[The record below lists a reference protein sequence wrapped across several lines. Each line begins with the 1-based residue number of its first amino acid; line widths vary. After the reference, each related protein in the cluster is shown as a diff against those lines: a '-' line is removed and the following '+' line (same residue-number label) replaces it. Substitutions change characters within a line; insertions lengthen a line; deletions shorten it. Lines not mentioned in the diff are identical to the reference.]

1 MPENNVFQEE
11 NGMKDFKTRNLKKKG
26 RIRTRVLSAVT
37 CTALLFSAAVLP
49 VSAAGFSDVDSDE
62 KVAWAKSS
70 IDKMTDAGYIKG
82 YEDGTFRPQ
91 KSISKIECLILM
103 SRMLGYEDKKFAD
116 VASAAKD
123 AYKTTAAKYNST
135 YSGELSYLLY
145 TGVLKEDDLVDY
157 ASSANANVQLLR
169 YQAAMLMAKLMGS
182 DSDAK
187 AYSVSAPSYA
197 DDASIPSAA
206 KSYVE
211 YVSANN
217 IMNGMDKTAD
227 GKAQFSPMTT
237 LTRAQMA
244 TLLAR
249 MMDKLNTSYISG
261 TVEKSSSASITV
273 DGSKIGI
280 SKDTV
285 VYADGKTSDASSLSE
300 GYTLSALVANG
311 KAYVITASEPQE
323 ETTVYGVVVRKNEN
337 GDGQK
342 LTIADYENED
352 NTATYTLRD
361 DCAVYVNG
369 SKGSFGSIAAKD
381 FIKLVLSGS
390 KVKTIETA
398 DKNIDIKGK
407 LVSTEYDDNDNVYV
421 NIANDETGKTEQY
434 TVSRKGASVT
444 RDGDDAE
451 FSDLAAGD
459 TVSVRLVYGKV
470 TSVTATGKT
479 ESFTGLLKEIIISN
493 NPAVTVTIDG
503 KDYTY
508 KISAKAKIYIS
519 DKESTIYDLRPNV
532 TVSGKLDSNAVKS
545 LSTSTVPLNEKGELT
560 GTATGKNTT
569 YKVITVKDEAGNTYS
584 VYYNNSTKFFTS
596 NGTTAS
602 VKSISEGTS
611 LSITGGSKNGVFEAT
626 IIIIK

>member
-1 MPENNVFQEE
+1 
-11 NGMKDFKTRNLKKKG
+11 MKDFKKHNFKKKNT
-26 RIRTRVLSAVT
+26 IKARVLSAVT
-37 CTALLFSAAVLP
+37 CTALLLSATALP
-49 VSAAGFSDVDSDE
+49 VSAAGFSDVDSDAT
-62 KVAWAKSS
+62 VSWAKAS

-169 YQAAMLMAKLMGS
+169 YQAAMLMAKLLGS
-182 DSDAK
+182 DSEAK
-187 AYSVSAPSYA
+187 AYSVSTPSYA
-197 DDASIPSAA
+197 DNASIPSAA
-206 KSYVE
+206 KNYVE
-211 YVSANN
+211 YVSANS

-249 MMDKLNTSYISG
+249 MMDKLNTSYTSG
-261 TVEKSSSASITV
+261 TVESASSSSITV
-273 DGSKIGI
+273 DGTKIGI
-280 SKDTV
+280 SNDTV
-285 VYADGKTSDASSLSE
+285 VLVDGKSAKASSISE

-311 KAYVITASEPQE
+311 KAYVIDAAEPQE
-323 ETTVYGVVVRKNEN
+323 ETTLYGVVVRKSES

-342 LTIADYENED
+342 ITIADYENQD

-361 DCAVYVNG
+361 DCGVYVKG
-369 SKGSFGSIAAKD
+369 AKGSLGDIMAND

-398 DKNIDIKGK
+398 DKNIEIKGTI
-407 LVSTEYDDNDNVYV
+407 VSTEYDDNDNVYL
-421 NIANDETGKTEQY
+421 NIKNDETGKEEQY

-459 TVSVRLVYGKV
+459 TVTVKLVYGKV
-470 TSVTATGKT
+470 SSVTATGKT
-479 ESFTGLLKEIIISN
+479 ESFTGLLKEIIISS
-493 NPAVTVTIDG
+493 NPAITVTIDG
-503 KDYTY
+503 RDYTY
-508 KISAKAKIYIS
+508 KISAKAKIYIA

-532 TVSGKLDSNAVKS
+532 TVSGKLDSEAVKS

-569 YKVITVKDEAGNTYS
+569 YKVINVQDESGNIYS
-584 VYYNNSTKFFTS
+584 VYYNNNTKFFTS
-596 NGTTAS
+596 NGSTAS
-602 VKSISEGTS
+602 VKNISDGTS

>member
-1 MPENNVFQEE
+1 
-11 NGMKDFKTRNLKKKG
+11 MKDFKKHNFKKKNT
-26 RIRTRVLSAVT
+26 IKARVLSAVT
-37 CTALLFSAAVLP
+37 CTALLLSATALP
-49 VSAAGFSDVDSDE
+49 VSAAGFSDVDSDAT
-62 KVAWAKSS
+62 VSWAKAS

-82 YEDGTFRPQ
+82 YEDGTFRPK

-169 YQAAMLMAKLMGS
+169 YQAAMLMAKLLGS
-182 DSDAK
+182 DSEAK
-187 AYSVSAPSYA
+187 AYSVSTPSYA

-206 KSYVE
+206 KNYVE
-211 YVSANN
+211 YVSANS

-249 MMDKLNTSYISG
+249 MMDKLNTSYTGG
-261 TVEKSSSASITV
+261 TVESASSSSITV
-273 DGSKIGI
+273 DGTKIGI
-280 SKDTV
+280 SNDTV
-285 VYADGKTSDASSLSE
+285 VFIDGKSAKASSISE
-300 GYTLSALVANG
+300 GYTLLALVANG
-311 KAYVITASEPQE
+311 KAYVIDAAEPQE
-323 ETTVYGVVVRKNEN
+323 EITLYGVVVRKSES

-342 LTIADYENED
+342 ITIADYENQD

-361 DCAVYVNG
+361 DCGVYVKG
-369 SKGSFGSIAAKD
+369 AKGSLGDIMAND

-398 DKNIDIKGK
+398 DKNIEIKGTI
-407 LVSTEYDDNDNVYV
+407 VSTEYDDNDNVYL
-421 NIANDETGKTEQY
+421 NIKNDETGKEEQY

-459 TVSVRLVYGKV
+459 TVTVKLVYGQV
-470 TSVTATGKT
+470 SSVTATGKT
-479 ESFTGLLKEIIISN
+479 ESFTGLLKEIIISS
-493 NPAVTVTIDG
+493 NPAITVTIDG

-508 KISAKAKIYIS
+508 KISAKAKIYIA

-532 TVSGKLDSNAVKS
+532 TVSGKLDSEAVKS

-569 YKVITVKDEAGNTYS
+569 YKVINVKDESGNTYS
-584 VYYNNSTKFFTS
+584 VYYNNNTKFFTS
-596 NGTTAS
+596 NGSTAS
-602 VKSISEGTS
+602 VKNISDGTS

>member
-1 MPENNVFQEE
+1 
-11 NGMKDFKTRNLKKKG
+11 MKDLKKHNFKKKNT
-26 RIRTRVLSAVT
+26 IKARVLSAVT
-37 CTALLFSAAVLP
+37 CTALLLSATALP
-49 VSAAGFSDVDSDE
+49 VSAAGFSDVDSDAT
-62 KVAWAKSS
+62 VSWAKAS

-82 YEDGTFRPQ
+82 YEDGTFRPK

-169 YQAAMLMAKLMGS
+169 YQAAMLMAKLLGS
-182 DSDAK
+182 DSEAK
-187 AYSVSAPSYA
+187 AYSVSTPSYA

-206 KSYVE
+206 KNYVE
-211 YVSANN
+211 YVSANS

-249 MMDKLNTSYISG
+249 MMDKLNTSYTSG
-261 TVEKSSSASITV
+261 TVESASSSSITV
-273 DGSKIGI
+273 DGAKIGI
-280 SKDTV
+280 SNDTV
-285 VYADGKTSDASSLSE
+285 VFIDGKSAKASSISE
-300 GYTLSALVANG
+300 GYTLLALVANG
-311 KAYVITASEPQE
+311 KAYVIDAAEPQE
-323 ETTVYGVVVRKNEN
+323 EITLYGVVVRKSES

-342 LTIADYENED
+342 ITIADYENQD

-361 DCAVYVNG
+361 DCGVYVKG
-369 SKGSFGSIAAKD
+369 AKGSLGDIMAND

-398 DKNIDIKGK
+398 DKNIEIKGTI
-407 LVSTEYDDNDNVYV
+407 VSTEYDDNDNVYL
-421 NIANDETGKTEQY
+421 NIKNDETGKEEQY

-459 TVSVRLVYGKV
+459 TVTVKLVYGKV
-470 TSVTATGKT
+470 SSVTATGKT
-479 ESFTGLLKEIIISN
+479 ESFTGLLKEIIISS
-493 NPAVTVTIDG
+493 NPAITVTIDG

-508 KISAKAKIYIS
+508 KISAKAKIYIA

-532 TVSGKLDSNAVKS
+532 TVSGKLDSEAVKS

-569 YKVITVKDEAGNTYS
+569 YKVINVKDESGNTYS
-584 VYYNNSTKFFTS
+584 VYYNNNTKFFTS
-596 NGTTAS
+596 NGSTAS
-602 VKSISEGTS
+602 VKNISDGTS

>member
-1 MPENNVFQEE
+1 
-11 NGMKDFKTRNLKKKG
+11 MKDFKKHNFKKKNT
-26 RIRTRVLSAVT
+26 IKARVLSAVT
-37 CTALLFSAAVLP
+37 CTALLLSATALP
-49 VSAAGFSDVDSDE
+49 VSAAGFSDVDSDAT
-62 KVAWAKSS
+62 VSWAKAS

-169 YQAAMLMAKLMGS
+169 YQAAMLMAKLLGS
-182 DSDAK
+182 DSEAK
-187 AYSVSAPSYA
+187 AYSVSTPSYA

-206 KSYVE
+206 KNYVE
-211 YVSANN
+211 YVSANS

-249 MMDKLNTSYISG
+249 MMDKLNTSYTSG
-261 TVEKSSSASITV
+261 TVESASSSSITV
-273 DGSKIGI
+273 DGTKIGI
-280 SKDTV
+280 SNDTV
-285 VYADGKTSDASSLSE
+285 VFIDGKSAKASSISE

-311 KAYVITASEPQE
+311 KAYVIDAAEPQE
-323 ETTVYGVVVRKNEN
+323 EITLYGVVVRKSES

-342 LTIADYENED
+342 ITIADYENQD

-361 DCAVYVNG
+361 DCGVYVKG
-369 SKGSFGSIAAKD
+369 AKGSLGDIMAND

-398 DKNIDIKGK
+398 DKNIEIKGTI
-407 LVSTEYDDNDNVYV
+407 VSTEYDDNDNVYL
-421 NIANDETGKTEQY
+421 NIKNDETGKEEQY

-459 TVSVRLVYGKV
+459 TVTVKLVYGKV
-470 TSVTATGKT
+470 SSVTATGKT
-479 ESFTGLLKEIIISN
+479 ESFTGLLKEIIISS
-493 NPAVTVTIDG
+493 NPAITVTIDG

-508 KISAKAKIYIS
+508 KISAKAKIYIA

-532 TVSGKLDSNAVKS
+532 TVSGKLDSEAVKS

-569 YKVITVKDEAGNTYS
+569 YKVINVQDESGNTYS
-584 VYYNNSTKFFTS
+584 VYYNNNTKFFTS
-596 NGTTAS
+596 NGSTAS
-602 VKSISEGTS
+602 VKNISDGTS

>member
-1 MPENNVFQEE
+1 
-11 NGMKDFKTRNLKKKG
+11 MKDFKKHNFKKKNT
-26 RIRTRVLSAVT
+26 IKARVLSAVT
-37 CTALLFSAAVLP
+37 CTALLLSATALP
-49 VSAAGFSDVDSDE
+49 VSAAGFSDVDSDAT
-62 KVAWAKSS
+62 VSWAKAS

-169 YQAAMLMAKLMGS
+169 YQAAMLMAKLLGS
-182 DSDAK
+182 DSEAK
-187 AYSVSAPSYA
+187 AYSVSTPSYA

-206 KSYVE
+206 KNYVE
-211 YVSANN
+211 YVSANS

-249 MMDKLNTSYISG
+249 MMDKLNTSYTSG
-261 TVEKSSSASITV
+261 TVESASSSSITV
-273 DGSKIGI
+273 DGTKIGI
-280 SKDTV
+280 SNDTV
-285 VYADGKTSDASSLSE
+285 VLVDGKSAKASSISE

-311 KAYVITASEPQE
+311 KAYVIDAAEPQE
-323 ETTVYGVVVRKNEN
+323 EITLYGVVVRKSES

-342 LTIADYENED
+342 ITIADYENQD

-361 DCAVYVNG
+361 DCGVYVKG
-369 SKGSFGSIAAKD
+369 AKGSLGDIMAND

-398 DKNIDIKGK
+398 DKNIEIKGTI
-407 LVSTEYDDNDNVYV
+407 VSTEYDDNDNVYL
-421 NIANDETGKTEQY
+421 NIKNDETGKEEQY

-459 TVSVRLVYGKV
+459 TVTVKLVYGKV
-470 TSVTATGKT
+470 SSVTATGKT
-479 ESFTGLLKEIIISN
+479 ESFTGLLKEIIISS
-493 NPAVTVTIDG
+493 NPAITVTIDG

-508 KISAKAKIYIS
+508 KISAKAKIYIA

-532 TVSGKLDSNAVKS
+532 TVSGKLDSEAVKS

-569 YKVITVKDEAGNTYS
+569 YKVINVQDESGNTYS
-584 VYYNNSTKFFTS
+584 VYYNNNTKFFTS
-596 NGTTAS
+596 NGSTAS
-602 VKSISEGTS
+602 VKNISDGTS

>member
-1 MPENNVFQEE
+1 
-11 NGMKDFKTRNLKKKG
+11 MKDFKKHNFKKKNT
-26 RIRTRVLSAVT
+26 IKARVLSAVT
-37 CTALLFSAAVLP
+37 CTALLLSATALP
-49 VSAAGFSDVDSDE
+49 VSAAGFSDVDPDATVS
-62 KVAWAKSS
+62 WAKAS

-116 VASAAKD
+116 VATAAKD

-169 YQAAMLMAKLMGS
+169 YQAAMLMAKLLGS
-182 DSDAK
+182 DSEAK
-187 AYSVSAPSYA
+187 AYSVSTPSYA

-206 KSYVE
+206 KNYVE
-211 YVSANN
+211 YVSANS

-249 MMDKLNTSYISG
+249 MMDKLNTSYTGG
-261 TVEKSSSASITV
+261 TVESASSSSITV
-273 DGSKIGI
+273 DGTKIGI
-280 SKDTV
+280 SNDTV
-285 VYADGKTSDASSLSE
+285 VFIDGKSAKASSISE
-300 GYTLSALVANG
+300 GYTLLALVANG
-311 KAYVITASEPQE
+311 KAYVIDAAEPQE
-323 ETTVYGVVVRKNEN
+323 EITLYGVVVRKSES

-342 LTIADYENED
+342 ITIADYENQD

-361 DCAVYVNG
+361 DCGVYVKG
-369 SKGSFGSIAAKD
+369 AKGSLGDIMAND

-398 DKNIDIKGK
+398 DKNIEIKGTI
-407 LVSTEYDDNDNVYV
+407 VSTEYDDNDNVYL
-421 NIANDETGKTEQY
+421 NIKNDETGKEEQY

-459 TVSVRLVYGKV
+459 TVTVKLVYGKV
-470 TSVTATGKT
+470 SSVTATGKT
-479 ESFTGLLKEIIISN
+479 ESFTGLLKEIIISS
-493 NPAVTVTIDG
+493 NPAITVTIDG

-508 KISAKAKIYIS
+508 KISAKAKIYIA

-532 TVSGKLDSNAVKS
+532 TVSGKLDSEAVKS

-569 YKVITVKDEAGNTYS
+569 YKVINVKDESGNTYS
-584 VYYNNSTKFFTS
+584 VYYNNNTKFFTS
-596 NGTTAS
+596 NGSTAS
-602 VKSISEGTS
+602 VKNISDGTS

>member
-1 MPENNVFQEE
+1 
-11 NGMKDFKTRNLKKKG
+11 
-26 RIRTRVLSAVT
+26 
-37 CTALLFSAAVLP
+37 
-49 VSAAGFSDVDSDE
+49 
-62 KVAWAKSS
+62 
-70 IDKMTDAGYIKG
+70 
-82 YEDGTFRPQ
+82 
-91 KSISKIECLILM
+91 M

-116 VASAAKD
+116 VASAAKN

-169 YQAAMLMAKLMGS
+169 YQAAMLMAKLLGS
-182 DSDAK
+182 DSEAK
-187 AYSVSAPSYA
+187 AYSVSTPSYA

-206 KSYVE
+206 KNYVE
-211 YVSANN
+211 YVSANS

-249 MMDKLNTSYISG
+249 MMDKLNTSYTGG
-261 TVEKSSSASITV
+261 TVESASSSSITV
-273 DGSKIGI
+273 DGTKIGI
-280 SKDTV
+280 SNDTV
-285 VYADGKTSDASSLSE
+285 VFIDGKSAKASSISE

-311 KAYVITASEPQE
+311 KAYVIDAAEPQE
-323 ETTVYGVVVRKNEN
+323 EITLYGVVVRKSES

-342 LTIADYENED
+342 ITIADYENQD

-361 DCAVYVNG
+361 DCGVYVKG
-369 SKGSFGSIAAKD
+369 AKGSLGDIMAND

-398 DKNIDIKGK
+398 DKNIEIKGTI
-407 LVSTEYDDNDNVYV
+407 VATEYDDNDNVYL
-421 NIANDETGKTEQY
+421 NIKNDETGKEEQY

-459 TVSVRLVYGKV
+459 TVTVKLVYGKV
-470 TSVTATGKT
+470 SSVTATGKT
-479 ESFTGLLKEIIISN
+479 ESFTGLLKEIIISS
-493 NPAVTVTIDG
+493 NPAITVTIDG

-508 KISAKAKIYIS
+508 KISAKAKIYIA

-532 TVSGKLDSNAVKS
+532 TVSGKLDSEAVKS

-569 YKVITVKDEAGNTYS
+569 YKVINVQDESGNTYS
-584 VYYNNSTKFFTS
+584 VYYNNNTKFFTS
-596 NGTTAS
+596 NGSTAS
-602 VKSISEGTS
+602 VKNISDGTS

>member
-1 MPENNVFQEE
+1 
-11 NGMKDFKTRNLKKKG
+11 MKDFKKHNFKKKNT
-26 RIRTRVLSAVT
+26 IKARVLSAVT
-37 CTALLFSAAVLP
+37 CTALLLSATALP
-49 VSAAGFSDVDSDE
+49 VSAAGFSDVDSDAT
-62 KVAWAKSS
+62 VSWAKAS

-82 YEDGTFRPQ
+82 YEDGTFRPK

-169 YQAAMLMAKLMGS
+169 YQAAMLMAKLLGS
-182 DSDAK
+182 DSEAK
-187 AYSVSAPSYA
+187 AYSVSTPSYA

-206 KSYVE
+206 KNYVE
-211 YVSANN
+211 YVSANS

-249 MMDKLNTSYISG
+249 MMDKLNTSYTAG
-261 TVEKSSSASITV
+261 TVESASSSSITV
-273 DGSKIGI
+273 DGAKIGI
-280 SKDTV
+280 SNDTV
-285 VYADGKTSDASSLSE
+285 VFIDGKSAKASSISE

-311 KAYVITASEPQE
+311 KAYVIDAAEPQE
-323 ETTVYGVVVRKNEN
+323 ETTLYGVVVRKSES

-342 LTIADYENED
+342 ITIADYENQD

-361 DCAVYVNG
+361 DCGVYVKG
-369 SKGSFGSIAAKD
+369 AKGSLGDIMAND

-398 DKNIDIKGK
+398 DKNIEIKGTI
-407 LVSTEYDDNDNVYV
+407 VSTEYDDNDNVYL
-421 NIANDETGKTEQY
+421 NIKNDETGKEEQY

-451 FSDLAAGD
+451 FSDLTAGD
-459 TVSVRLVYGKV
+459 TVTVKLVYGKV
-470 TSVTATGKT
+470 SSVTATGKT
-479 ESFTGLLKEIIISN
+479 ESFTGLLKEIIISS
-493 NPAVTVTIDG
+493 NPAITVTIDG

-508 KISAKAKIYIS
+508 KISAKAKIYIA

-532 TVSGKLDSNAVKS
+532 TVSGKLDSEAVKS
-545 LSTSTVPLNEKGELT
+545 LSTSTVPVNEKGELT

-569 YKVITVKDEAGNTYS
+569 YKVINVQDESGNTYS
-584 VYYNNSTKFFTS
+584 VYYNNNTKFFTS
-596 NGTTAS
+596 NGSTAS
-602 VKSISEGTS
+602 AKNISDGTS

>member
-1 MPENNVFQEE
+1 
-11 NGMKDFKTRNLKKKG
+11 MKDFKKHNFKKMNTIKA
-26 RIRTRVLSAVT
+26 RVLSAVT
-37 CTALLFSAAVLP
+37 CTALLLSATALP
-49 VSAAGFSDVDSDE
+49 VSAAGFSDVDSDAT
-62 KVAWAKSS
+62 VSWAKAS

-82 YEDGTFRPQ
+82 YEDGTFRPK

-169 YQAAMLMAKLMGS
+169 YQAAMLMAKLLGS
-182 DSDAK
+182 DSEAK
-187 AYSVSAPSYA
+187 AYSVSTPSYA

-206 KSYVE
+206 KNYVE
-211 YVSANN
+211 YVSANS

-249 MMDKLNTSYISG
+249 MMDKLNTSYTGG
-261 TVEKSSSASITV
+261 TVESASSSSITV
-273 DGSKIGI
+273 DGAKIGI
-280 SKDTV
+280 SNDTV
-285 VYADGKTSDASSLSE
+285 VFIDGKSAKASSISE

-311 KAYVITASEPQE
+311 KAYVIDAAEPQE
-323 ETTVYGVVVRKNEN
+323 EITLYGVVVRKSES

-342 LTIADYENED
+342 ITIADYENQD

-361 DCAVYVNG
+361 DCGVYVKG
-369 SKGSFGSIAAKD
+369 AKGSLGDIMAND

-398 DKNIDIKGK
+398 DKNIEIKGTI
-407 LVSTEYDDNDNVYV
+407 VSTEYDDNDNVYL
-421 NIANDETGKTEQY
+421 NIKNDETGKEEQY

-459 TVSVRLVYGKV
+459 TVTVKLVYGKV
-470 TSVTATGKT
+470 SSVTATGKT
-479 ESFTGLLKEIIISN
+479 ESFTGLLKEIIISS
-493 NPAVTVTIDG
+493 NPAITVTIDG

-508 KISAKAKIYIS
+508 KISAKKIGKSLYYTPILTAKEY
-519 DKESTIYDLRPNV
+519 KKTQ
-532 TVSGKLDSNAVKS
+532 VKS
-545 LSTSTVPLNEKGELT
+545 LI
-560 GTATGKNTT
+560 KNLF
-569 YKVITVKDEAGNTYS
+569 DGSAGNLVAALFEEEQFS
-584 VYYNNSTKFFTS
+584 DKDIRELKAIFDD
-596 NGTTAS
+596 
-602 VKSISEGTS
+602 KEG
-611 LSITGGSKNGVFEAT
+611 
-626 IIIIK
+626 

>member
-1 MPENNVFQEE
+1 
-11 NGMKDFKTRNLKKKG
+11 MKDFKKHNFKKKNT
-26 RIRTRVLSAVT
+26 IKARVLSAVT
-37 CTALLFSAAVLP
+37 CTALLLSATALP
-49 VSAAGFSDVDSDE
+49 VSAAGFSDVDSDAT
-62 KVAWAKSS
+62 VSWAKAS

-116 VASAAKD
+116 VASAAKN

-169 YQAAMLMAKLMGS
+169 YQAAMLMAKLLGS
-182 DSDAK
+182 DSEAK
-187 AYSVSAPSYA
+187 AYSVSTPSYA

-206 KSYVE
+206 KNYVE
-211 YVSANN
+211 YVSANS

-249 MMDKLNTSYISG
+249 MMDKLNTSYTGG
-261 TVEKSSSASITV
+261 TVESASSSSITV
-273 DGSKIGI
+273 DGTKIGI
-280 SKDTV
+280 SNDTV
-285 VYADGKTSDASSLSE
+285 VFIDGKSAKASSISE

-311 KAYVITASEPQE
+311 KAYVIDAAEPQE
-323 ETTVYGVVVRKNEN
+323 EITLYGVVVRKSES

-342 LTIADYENED
+342 ITIADYENQD

-361 DCAVYVNG
+361 DCGVYVKG
-369 SKGSFGSIAAKD
+369 AKGSLGDIMAND

-398 DKNIDIKGK
+398 DKNIEIKGTI
-407 LVSTEYDDNDNVYV
+407 VSTEYDDNDNVYL
-421 NIANDETGKTEQY
+421 NIKNDETGKEEQY

-459 TVSVRLVYGKV
+459 TVTVKLVYGKV
-470 TSVTATGKT
+470 SSVTATGKT
-479 ESFTGLLKEIIISN
+479 ESFTGLLKEIIISS
-493 NPAVTVTIDG
+493 NPAITVTIDG

-508 KISAKAKIYIS
+508 KISAKAKIYIA

-532 TVSGKLDSNAVKS
+532 TVSGKLDSEAVKS

-569 YKVITVKDEAGNTYS
+569 YKVINVQDESGNTYS
-584 VYYNNSTKFFTS
+584 VYYNNNTKFFTVQPHRLR
-596 NGTTAS
+596 TYPTEQAF
-602 VKSISEGTS
+602 
-611 LSITGGSKNGVFEAT
+611 L
-626 IIIIK
+626 

>member
-1 MPENNVFQEE
+1 
-11 NGMKDFKTRNLKKKG
+11 MKDFKKHNFKKKNT
-26 RIRTRVLSAVT
+26 IKARVLSAVT
-37 CTALLFSAAVLP
+37 CTALLLSATALP
-49 VSAAGFSDVDSDE
+49 VSAAGFSDVDSDAT
-62 KVAWAKSS
+62 VSWAKAS

-169 YQAAMLMAKLMGS
+169 YQAAMLMAKLLGS
-182 DSDAK
+182 DSEAK
-187 AYSVSAPSYA
+187 AYSVSTPSYA

-206 KSYVE
+206 KNYVE
-211 YVSANN
+211 YVSANS

-249 MMDKLNTSYISG
+249 MMDKLNTSYTSG
-261 TVEKSSSASITV
+261 TVESASSSSITV
-273 DGSKIGI
+273 DGAKIGI
-280 SKDTV
+280 SNDTV
-285 VYADGKTSDASSLSE
+285 VFIDGKSAKASSISE

-311 KAYVITASEPQE
+311 KAYVIDAAEPQE
-323 ETTVYGVVVRKNEN
+323 EITLYGVVVRKSES

-342 LTIADYENED
+342 ITIADYENQD

-361 DCAVYVNG
+361 DCGVYVKG
-369 SKGSFGSIAAKD
+369 AKGSLGDIMAND

-398 DKNIDIKGK
+398 DKNIEIKGTI
-407 LVSTEYDDNDNVYV
+407 VSTEYDDNDNVYL
-421 NIANDETGKTEQY
+421 NIKNDETGKEEQY

-459 TVSVRLVYGKV
+459 TVTVKLVYGKV
-470 TSVTATGKT
+470 SSVTATGKT
-479 ESFTGLLKEIIISN
+479 ESFTGLLKEIIISS
-493 NPAVTVTIDG
+493 NPAITVTIDG

-508 KISAKAKIYIS
+508 KISAKAKIYIA

-532 TVSGKLDSNAVKS
+532 TVSGKLDSEAVKS

-569 YKVITVKDEAGNTYS
+569 YKVINVQDESGNIYS
-584 VYYNNSTKFFTS
+584 VYYNNNTKFFTS
-596 NGTTAS
+596 NGSTAS
-602 VKSISEGTS
+602 VKNISDGTS

>member
-1 MPENNVFQEE
+1 
-11 NGMKDFKTRNLKKKG
+11 MKDFKKQNLKKKG
-26 RIRTRVLSAVT
+26 RMRARVLSAVT
-37 CTALLFSAAVLP
+37 CTALLLSTTAFP
-49 VSAAGFSDVDSDE
+49 VSAAGFSDVDSDAT
-62 KVAWAKSS
+62 VAWAKAS

-135 YSGELSYLLY
+135 YSGELSYLMY

-169 YQAAMLMAKLMGS
+169 YQAAMLMAKLLGS
-182 DSDAK
+182 DSEAK
-187 AYSVSAPSYA
+187 AYSVSTPSYA
-197 DDASIPSAA
+197 DDASIPAAA
-206 KSYVE
+206 KNYVE

-217 IMNGMDKTAD
+217 VMNGMDKTAD

-261 TVEKSSSASITV
+261 TVEKAASSSITV
-273 DGSKIGI
+273 DGSEIGI
-280 SKDTV
+280 SNDTV
-285 VYADGKTSDASSLSE
+285 VFVDGNSAKASSISD

-311 KAYVITASEPQE
+311 KAYVINASEPQE
-323 ETTVYGVVVRKNEN
+323 ETTLYGVVVRKSES

-342 LTIADYENED
+342 ITIADYENQD

-361 DCAVYVNG
+361 DCGIYVKG
-369 SKGSFGSIAAKD
+369 SKGSLGDIMAND

-398 DKNIDIKGK
+398 DKNINIKGTI
-407 LVSTEYDDNDNVYV
+407 VSTEYDDNDNVYLNV
-421 NIANDETGKTEQY
+421 KNDETGNEEQY

-451 FSDLAAGD
+451 FSDLASGD
-459 TVSVRLVYGKV
+459 TVTVKLVYGKI

-479 ESFTGLLKEIIISN
+479 ESFTGLLKEIIISS
-493 NPAVTVTIDG
+493 NPAITVTIDG

-508 KISAKAKIYIS
+508 KISAKAKIYIA

-532 TVSGKLDSNAVKS
+532 TVSGKLDSEAVKS

-569 YKVITVKDEAGNTYS
+569 YKVINVQDESGNTYS
-584 VYYNNSTKFFTS
+584 VYYNNNTKFFTS

-602 VKSISEGTS
+602 VKNISEGTS

-626 IIIIK
+626 IVIIK

>member
-1 MPENNVFQEE
+1 
-11 NGMKDFKTRNLKKKG
+11 MKDFKKHNFKKKNT
-26 RIRTRVLSAVT
+26 IKARVLSAVT
-37 CTALLFSAAVLP
+37 CTALLLSATALP
-49 VSAAGFSDVDSDE
+49 ISAAGFSDVDSDAT
-62 KVAWAKSS
+62 VSWAKAS

-169 YQAAMLMAKLMGS
+169 YQAAMLMAKLLGS
-182 DSDAK
+182 DSEAK
-187 AYSVSAPSYA
+187 AYSVSTPSYA

-206 KSYVE
+206 KNYVE
-211 YVSANN
+211 YVSANS

-249 MMDKLNTSYISG
+249 MMDKLNTSYTGG
-261 TVEKSSSASITV
+261 TVESASSSSITV
-273 DGSKIGI
+273 DGAKIGI
-280 SKDTV
+280 SNDTV
-285 VYADGKTSDASSLSE
+285 VFIDGKSAKASSISE

-311 KAYVITASEPQE
+311 KAYVIDAAEPQE
-323 ETTVYGVVVRKNEN
+323 EITLYGVVVRKSES

-342 LTIADYENED
+342 ITIADYENQD

-361 DCAVYVNG
+361 DCGVYVKG
-369 SKGSFGSIAAKD
+369 AKGSLGDIMAND

-398 DKNIDIKGK
+398 DKNIEIKGTI
-407 LVSTEYDDNDNVYV
+407 VSTEYDDNDNVYL
-421 NIANDETGKTEQY
+421 NIKNDETGKEEQY

-459 TVSVRLVYGKV
+459 TVTVKLVYGKV
-470 TSVTATGKT
+470 SSVTATGKT
-479 ESFTGLLKEIIISN
+479 ESFTGLLKEIIISS
-493 NPAVTVTIDG
+493 NPAITVTIDG

-508 KISAKAKIYIS
+508 KISAKAKIYIA

-532 TVSGKLDSNAVKS
+532 TVSGKLDSEAVKS

-569 YKVITVKDEAGNTYS
+569 YKVINVQDESGNTYS
-584 VYYNNSTKFFTS
+584 VYYNNNTKFFTS
-596 NGTTAS
+596 NGSTAS
-602 VKSISEGTS
+602 VMNISDGTS

>member
-1 MPENNVFQEE
+1 
-11 NGMKDFKTRNLKKKG
+11 MKDFKKHNFKKKNT
-26 RIRTRVLSAVT
+26 IKARVLSAVT
-37 CTALLFSAAVLP
+37 CTALLLSATALP
-49 VSAAGFSDVDSDE
+49 VSAAGFSDVDSDAT
-62 KVAWAKSS
+62 VSWAKAS

-169 YQAAMLMAKLMGS
+169 YQAAMLMAKLLGS
-182 DSDAK
+182 DSEAK
-187 AYSVSAPSYA
+187 AYSVSTPSYA

-206 KSYVE
+206 KNYVE
-211 YVSANN
+211 YVSANS

-249 MMDKLNTSYISG
+249 MMDKLNTSYTSG
-261 TVEKSSSASITV
+261 TVESASSSSITV
-273 DGSKIGI
+273 DGAKIGI
-280 SKDTV
+280 SNDTV
-285 VYADGKTSDASSLSE
+285 VFIDGKSAKASSISE

-311 KAYVITASEPQE
+311 KAYVIDAAEPQE
-323 ETTVYGVVVRKNEN
+323 EITLYGVVVRKSES

-342 LTIADYENED
+342 ITIADYENQD

-361 DCAVYVNG
+361 DCGVYVKG
-369 SKGSFGSIAAKD
+369 AKGSLGDIMAND

-398 DKNIDIKGK
+398 DKNIEIKGTIV
-407 LVSTEYDDNDNVYV
+407 LTEYDDNDNVYL
-421 NIANDETGKTEQY
+421 NIKNDETGKEEQY

-459 TVSVRLVYGKV
+459 TVTVKLVYGKV
-470 TSVTATGKT
+470 SSVTATGKT
-479 ESFTGLLKEIIISN
+479 ESFTGLLKEIIISS
-493 NPAVTVTIDG
+493 NPAITVTIDG

-508 KISAKAKIYIS
+508 KISAKAKIYIA

-532 TVSGKLDSNAVKS
+532 TVSGKLDSEAVKS

-569 YKVITVKDEAGNTYS
+569 YKVINVQDESGNTYS
-584 VYYNNSTKFFTS
+584 VYYNNNTKFFTS
-596 NGTTAS
+596 NGSTAS
-602 VKSISEGTS
+602 VKNISDGTS

>member
-1 MPENNVFQEE
+1 
-11 NGMKDFKTRNLKKKG
+11 MKDFKKHNFKKKNT
-26 RIRTRVLSAVT
+26 IKARVLSAVT
-37 CTALLFSAAVLP
+37 CTALLLSATALP
-49 VSAAGFSDVDSDE
+49 VSAAGFSDVDSDAT
-62 KVAWAKSS
+62 VSWAKAS

-169 YQAAMLMAKLMGS
+169 YQAAMLMAKLLGS
-182 DSDAK
+182 DSEAK
-187 AYSVSAPSYA
+187 AYSVSTPSYA

-206 KSYVE
+206 KNYVE
-211 YVSANN
+211 YVSANS

-249 MMDKLNTSYISG
+249 MMDKLNTSYTGG
-261 TVEKSSSASITV
+261 TVESASSSSITV
-273 DGSKIGI
+273 DGAKIGI
-280 SKDTV
+280 SNDTV
-285 VYADGKTSDASSLSE
+285 VFIDGKSAKASSISE

-311 KAYVITASEPQE
+311 KAYVIDAAEPQE
-323 ETTVYGVVVRKNEN
+323 EITLYGVVVRKSES

-342 LTIADYENED
+342 ITIADYENQD

-361 DCAVYVNG
+361 DCGVYVKG
-369 SKGSFGSIAAKD
+369 AKGSLGDIMAND

-390 KVKTIETA
+390 KVKNIETA
-398 DKNIDIKGK
+398 DKNIEIKGTI
-407 LVSTEYDDNDNVYV
+407 VSTEYDDNDNVYL
-421 NIANDETGKTEQY
+421 NIKNDETGKEEQY

-459 TVSVRLVYGKV
+459 TVTVKLVYGKV
-470 TSVTATGKT
+470 SSVTATGKT
-479 ESFTGLLKEIIISN
+479 ESFTGLLKEIIISS
-493 NPAVTVTIDG
+493 NPAITVTIDG

-508 KISAKAKIYIS
+508 KISAKAKIYIA

-532 TVSGKLDSNAVKS
+532 TVSGKLDSEAVKS

-569 YKVITVKDEAGNTYS
+569 YKVINVQDESGNTYS
-584 VYYNNSTKFFTS
+584 VYYNNNTKFFTS
-596 NGTTAS
+596 NGSTAS
-602 VKSISEGTS
+602 VKNISDGTS

>member
-1 MPENNVFQEE
+1 
-11 NGMKDFKTRNLKKKG
+11 MKDFKKHNFKKKNT
-26 RIRTRVLSAVT
+26 IKARVLSAVT
-37 CTALLFSAAVLP
+37 CTALLLSATALP
-49 VSAAGFSDVDSDE
+49 VSAAGFSDVDSDAT
-62 KVAWAKSS
+62 VSWAKAS

-116 VASAAKD
+116 VASAAKN

-169 YQAAMLMAKLMGS
+169 YQAAMLMAKLLGS
-182 DSDAK
+182 DSEAK
-187 AYSVSAPSYA
+187 AYSVSTPSYA

-206 KSYVE
+206 KNYVE
-211 YVSANN
+211 YVSANS

-249 MMDKLNTSYISG
+249 MMDKLNTSYTSG
-261 TVEKSSSASITV
+261 TVESASSSSITV
-273 DGSKIGI
+273 DGAKIGI

-285 VYADGKTSDASSLSE
+285 VFIDGKSAKASSISE

-311 KAYVITASEPQE
+311 KAYVIDAAEPQE
-323 ETTVYGVVVRKNEN
+323 ETTLYGVVVRKSES

-342 LTIADYENED
+342 ITIADYENQD

-361 DCAVYVNG
+361 DCGVYVKG
-369 SKGSFGSIAAKD
+369 AKGSLGDIMAND

-398 DKNIDIKGK
+398 DKNIEIKGTI
-407 LVSTEYDDNDNVYV
+407 VSTEYDDNDNVYL
-421 NIANDETGKTEQY
+421 NIKNDETGKEEQY

-459 TVSVRLVYGKV
+459 TVTVKLVYGKV
-470 TSVTATGKT
+470 SSVTATGKT
-479 ESFTGLLKEIIISN
+479 ESFTGLLKEIIISS
-493 NPAVTVTIDG
+493 NPAITVTIDG

-508 KISAKAKIYIS
+508 KISAKAKIYIA

-532 TVSGKLDSNAVKS
+532 TVSGKLDSEAVKS

-569 YKVITVKDEAGNTYS
+569 YKVINVQDESGNTYS
-584 VYYNNSTKFFTS
+584 VYYNNNTKFFTS
-596 NGTTAS
+596 NGSTAS
-602 VKSISEGTS
+602 VKNISDGTS

>member
-1 MPENNVFQEE
+1 
-11 NGMKDFKTRNLKKKG
+11 MKDFKKHNFKKKNT
-26 RIRTRVLSAVT
+26 IKARVLSAVT
-37 CTALLFSAAVLP
+37 CTALLLSATALP
-49 VSAAGFSDVDSDE
+49 VSAAGFSDVDSDAT
-62 KVAWAKSS
+62 VSWAKAS

-82 YEDGTFRPQ
+82 YEDGTFRPK

-169 YQAAMLMAKLMGS
+169 YQAAMLMAKLLGS
-182 DSDAK
+182 DSEAK
-187 AYSVSAPSYA
+187 AYSVSTPSYA

-206 KSYVE
+206 KNYVE
-211 YVSANN
+211 YVSANS

-249 MMDKLNTSYISG
+249 MMDKLNTSYTGG
-261 TVEKSSSASITV
+261 TVESASSSSITV
-273 DGSKIGI
+273 DGTKIGI
-280 SKDTV
+280 SNDTV
-285 VYADGKTSDASSLSE
+285 VFIDGKSAKASSISE
-300 GYTLSALVANG
+300 GYTLLALVANG
-311 KAYVITASEPQE
+311 KAYVIDAAEPQE
-323 ETTVYGVVVRKNEN
+323 EITLYGVVVRKSES

-342 LTIADYENED
+342 ITIADYENQD

-361 DCAVYVNG
+361 DCGVYVKG
-369 SKGSFGSIAAKD
+369 AKGSLGDIMAND

-398 DKNIDIKGK
+398 DKNIEIKGTI
-407 LVSTEYDDNDNVYV
+407 VSTEYDDNDNVYL
-421 NIANDETGKTEQY
+421 NIKNDETGKEEQY

-459 TVSVRLVYGKV
+459 TVTVKLVYGKV
-470 TSVTATGKT
+470 SSVTATGKT
-479 ESFTGLLKEIIISN
+479 ESFTGLLKEIIISS
-493 NPAVTVTIDG
+493 NPAITVTIDG

-508 KISAKAKIYIS
+508 KISAKAKSYIA

-532 TVSGKLDSNAVKS
+532 TVSGKLDSEAVKS

-569 YKVITVKDEAGNTYS
+569 YKVINVKDESGNTYS
-584 VYYNNSTKFFTS
+584 VYYNNNTKFFTS
-596 NGTTAS
+596 NGSTAS
-602 VKSISEGTS
+602 VKNISDGTS

>member
-1 MPENNVFQEE
+1 
-11 NGMKDFKTRNLKKKG
+11 MKDFKKHNFKKKNT
-26 RIRTRVLSAVT
+26 IKARVLSAVT
-37 CTALLFSAAVLP
+37 CTALLLSATALP
-49 VSAAGFSDVDSDE
+49 VSAAGFSDVDSDAT
-62 KVAWAKSS
+62 VSWAKAA

-169 YQAAMLMAKLMGS
+169 YQAAMLMAKLLGS
-182 DSDAK
+182 DSEAK
-187 AYSVSAPSYA
+187 AYSVSTPSYA

-206 KSYVE
+206 KNYVE
-211 YVSANN
+211 YVSANS

-249 MMDKLNTSYISG
+249 MMDKLNTSYTGG
-261 TVEKSSSASITV
+261 TVESASSSSITV
-273 DGSKIGI
+273 DGAKIGI
-280 SKDTV
+280 SNDTV
-285 VYADGKTSDASSLSE
+285 VFIDGKSAKASSISE

-311 KAYVITASEPQE
+311 KAYVIDAAEPQK
-323 ETTVYGVVVRKNEN
+323 ETTLYGVVVRKSES

-342 LTIADYENED
+342 ITIADYENQD

-361 DCAVYVNG
+361 DCGVYVKG
-369 SKGSFGSIAAKD
+369 AKGSLGDIMAND

-398 DKNIDIKGK
+398 DKNIEIKGTI
-407 LVSTEYDDNDNVYV
+407 VSTEYDDNDNVYL
-421 NIANDETGKTEQY
+421 NIKNDETGKEEQY

-459 TVSVRLVYGKV
+459 TVTVKLVYGKV
-470 TSVTATGKT
+470 SSVTATGKT
-479 ESFTGLLKEIIISN
+479 ESFTGLLKEIIISS
-493 NPAVTVTIDG
+493 NPAITVTIDG

-508 KISAKAKIYIS
+508 KISAKAKIYIA
-519 DKESTIYDLRPNV
+519 DNESTIYDLRPNV
-532 TVSGKLDSNAVKS
+532 TVSGKLDSEAVKS

-569 YKVITVKDEAGNTYS
+569 YKVINVQDESGNTYS
-584 VYYNNSTKFFTS
+584 VYYNNNTKFFTS
-596 NGTTAS
+596 NGSTAS
-602 VKSISEGTS
+602 VKNISDGTS

>member
-1 MPENNVFQEE
+1 
-11 NGMKDFKTRNLKKKG
+11 MKDFKKQNLKKKSRMKT
-26 RIRTRVLSAVT
+26 RILSAVT
-37 CTALLFSAAVLP
+37 CTALLLSVTALP
-49 VSAAGFSDVDSDE
+49 VSAAGFSDVDSDPT
-62 KVAWAKSS
+62 VSWAKAS

-103 SRMLGYEDKKFAD
+103 SRMLGYEDKKFAE

-123 AYKTTAAKYNST
+123 AYRTTAAKYNST
-135 YSGELSYLLY
+135 YSGELSYLMY
-145 TGVLKEDDLVDY
+145 TGVLEEDDLIDY

-169 YQAAMLMAKLMGS
+169 YQAAMLMAKLLGS
-182 DSDAK
+182 DSEAK
-187 AYSVSAPSYA
+187 AYSVSTPSYA
-197 DDASIPSAA
+197 DDASIPAAA

-211 YVSANN
+211 FVSANS

-227 GKAQFSPMTT
+227 GRAQFSPMTT

-249 MMDKLNTSYISG
+249 MMDKLNVSYISG
-261 TVEKSSSASITV
+261 TVEKAASSSITV
-273 DGSKIGI
+273 DGSRI
-280 SKDTV
+280 SVSADTV
-285 VYADGKTSDASSLSE
+285 VFVDGKTAKLSVISD
-300 GYTLSALVANG
+300 GYTISALVADG
-311 KAYVITASEPQE
+311 KAYVITAAEPQE
-323 ETTVYGVVVRKNEN
+323 ETTLYGVVVRKSESP
-337 GDGQK
+337 DGQK
-342 LTIADYENED
+342 ITIADYENED

-361 DCAVYVNG
+361 DCGVYVKG
-369 SKGSFGSIAAKD
+369 SKGTIGDIMANN

-398 DKNIDIKGK
+398 DKNIEIKGK
-407 LVSTEYDDNDNVYV
+407 IVSTEYDDNDNVYM
-421 NIANDETGKTEQY
+421 NITNDETGKTEQY
-434 TVSRKGASVT
+434 TVSRKGANVT

-459 TVSVRLVYGKV
+459 TVTVKLVYGKI
-470 TSVTATGKT
+470 TAVTATGKT
-479 ESFTGLLKEIIISN
+479 ESFTGLLKEIIISS
-493 NPAVTVTIDG
+493 NPAITVTIDG
-503 KDYTY
+503 RDHTY
-508 KISAKAKIYIS
+508 KIGAKAKIYIA

-532 TVSGKLDSNAVKS
+532 TVSGKLDSEYVKS

-569 YKVITVKDEAGNTYS
+569 YKVINVKDESGNTYS
-584 VYYNNSTKFFTS
+584 VYYNNNTKFFTS

-602 VKSISEGTS
+602 VKNISDGTS
-611 LSITGGSKNGVFEAT
+611 LSITGGTKNGVFEAT